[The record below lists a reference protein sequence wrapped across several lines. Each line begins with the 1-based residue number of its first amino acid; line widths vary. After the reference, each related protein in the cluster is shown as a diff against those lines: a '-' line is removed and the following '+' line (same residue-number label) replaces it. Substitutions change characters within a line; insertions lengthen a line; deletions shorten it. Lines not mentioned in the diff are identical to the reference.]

1 MGLFAKLRGSI
12 QGVLSGDTLSPWE
25 TNTLVWQEEK
35 AKRVRD
41 RLILRRSGKP
51 LPTPIVL
58 EADPERF
65 TALEYLV
72 VNAAFWLFC
81 LVNLLVAKWFMGEAT
96 GLFFFFGVMALGFT
110 VACVLSYLHDRFYE
124 DDLPGQESP

>member
-1 MGLFAKLRGSI
+1 MARGKSKTGTRPTESEAVVESI
-12 QGVLSGDTLSPWE
+12 Q
-25 TNTLVWQEEK
+25 
-35 AKRVRD
+35 A
-41 RLILRRSGKP
+41 
-51 LPTPIVL
+51 PTVVEP
-58 EADPERF
+58 DPERF
-65 TALEYLV
+65 SALEYLV

-96 GLFFFFGVMALGFT
+96 GLFFFFGVMAFGFT

>member
-1 MGLFAKLRGSI
+1 MGDKYSRMARGKSKT
-12 QGVLSGDTLSPWE
+12 GTRPAEPEAVRETSP
-25 TNTLVWQEEK
+25 
-35 AKRVRD
+35 A
-41 RLILRRSGKP
+41 
-51 LPTPIVL
+51 PIVL
-58 EADPERF
+58 EPDPERF

-96 GLFFFFGVMALGFT
+96 GLYFFFGVMALGFS
-110 VACVLSYLHDRFYE
+110 VACLLSYLHDRFYE